1 MGIYCLLNGNK
12 TRLLPLPMPMLMAFI
27 EFARSLL
34 FAKGSMW
41 KKNFESFK
49 IRKTYVLTSVSRA
62 TSDSGVEVI
71 D

>member
-1 MGIYCLLNGNK
+1 
-12 TRLLPLPMPMLMAFI
+12 MPFI

-71 D
+71 DKNVK